1 MVLAGDEGR
10 GMRGEG
16 ARCRGHGSRPKPGLE
31 GLWTAGGWGLP
42 RPRSGRSSVRRWPR
56 IPSPME
62 NTLTGF
68 LGFSIFHQGPGIP
81 LTTTHP
87 ARSSVLHPQPPNPP
101 GEVGG
106 GVASSH
112 LVRGTL
118 TLPQLA
124 HSRTL
129 DLSRALLI
137 NAMKGLWGQLRQRV
151 SECLSG
157 GCVHLGEVRFSEAL
171 GGTPT
176 QSRTRP
182 REPGSLLRESPSWE
196 SARPVP
202 LRAPVGSPDSRLQ
215 AVPAP
220 AARLSPSPRPPP
232 HTATGCLQ
240 RGLGPGDTGCCS
252 RVAPGPVCRGPARV
266 AMGTAPR
273 SAEPGVDVGASPG
286 ASAPSCSLCL
296 VFCVKLPSSVRACF
310 IPTLST
316 VDRCVNSCI

>member
-1 MVLAGDEGR
+1 MPPSPGVRRGRARFPPAQRLLRVIAGGPGGTSVVLAGDEGR

-42 RPRSGRSSVRRWPR
+42 RPRSGRSSVRGWPR

-151 SECLSG
+151 SECLSFG
-157 GCVHLGEVRFSEAL
+157 NPRPGKAL
-171 GGTPT
+171 G
-176 QSRTRP
+176 
-182 REPGSLLRESPSWE
+182 
-196 SARPVP
+196 
-202 LRAPVGSPDSRLQ
+202 
-215 AVPAP
+215 
-220 AARLSPSPRPPP
+220 PSPCGLLSGPRTAGSRPS
-232 HTATGCLQ
+232 Q
-240 RGLGPGDTGCCS
+240 RPLPG
-252 RVAPGPVCRGPARV
+252 
-266 AMGTAPR
+266 
-273 SAEPGVDVGASPG
+273 
-286 ASAPSCSLCL
+286 
-296 VFCVKLPSSVRACF
+296 
-310 IPTLST
+310 
-316 VDRCVNSCI
+316 

>member
-1 MVLAGDEGR
+1 
-10 GMRGEG
+10 MRGAG
-16 ARCRGHGSRPKPGLE
+16 ATGADPSPAWRVCGPPGGGGCL
-31 GLWTAGGWGLP
+31 GPGVAVHLSGAGPESHPPWRTHLLGFWDFLSFTRAQAFLSQPPTRQGPLFC
-42 RPRSGRSSVRRWPR
+42 
-56 IPSPME
+56 IPSPQIHR
-62 NTLTGF
+62 GKW
-68 LGFSIFHQGPGIP
+68 
-81 LTTTHP
+81 
-87 ARSSVLHPQPPNPP
+87 V
-101 GEVGG
+101 G
-106 GVASSH
+106 GVALSH

-240 RGLGPGDTGCCS
+240 RGPGPSDTGCCS